1 MFKSNRTAQL
11 LIALGCL
18 VVFVGSALHL
28 IAAYPRVS
36 AALLTSNLDQGI
48 SNALRAV
55 FMMIGLTWIVIAVV
69 TLIAT
74 FARTGVSKPLILFC
88 GFALLVQI
96 PIWVG
101 LMGWFVGNEM
111 FLVAA
116 GLIVVGGLFF
126 RPVLPPHERRT

>member
-1 MFKSNRTAQL
+1 M
-11 LIALGCL
+11 LIGIGCL
-18 VVFVGSALHL
+18 VVLVGSALHL

-36 AALLTSNLDQGI
+36 AALVVSNLNEGVR
-48 SNALRAV
+48 NGLRAV
-55 FMMIGLTWIVIAVV
+55 FMMIGFTWIVIAGV

-74 FARTGVSKPLILFC
+74 FSTTRTTKATVLFC
-88 GFALLVQI
+88 GFALLFQI

-116 GLIVVGGLFF
+116 GLIVIGGLLLGGYP
-126 RPVLPPHERRT
+126 RV